1 MASLC
6 MTSLGSASMKQ
17 RILVVDDDLQFRKFL
32 GRWLE
37 IEGHEVVLAE
47 GLEEGFLR
55 ITAEPLPDIVF
66 LDLHLATNNG
76 LTLIHWA
83 RRQEYLAHIPIVAVT
98 GDASIRGKK
107 SVWDA
112 GCDACLIKPVDFDA
126 LRELLATLR
135 VHSIS

>member
-1 MASLC
+1 
-6 MTSLGSASMKQ
+6 MKH
-17 RILVVDDDLQFRKFL
+17 RILIVDDDPQFRTFL

-37 IEGHEVVLAE
+37 LEGHDVILACDLQ
-47 GLEEGFLR
+47 GGFLK
-55 ITAEPLPDIVF
+55 IAEKPLPDIVL

-83 RRQEYLAHIPIVAVT
+83 RRQKYLAHIPIVAVT

-107 SVWDA
+107 GAWDA
-112 GCDACLIKPVDFDA
+112 GCDACLIKPVDFDV
-126 LRELLATLR
+126 LRELLETLW